1 MHSNAQGHPAKV
13 VARGTTGQ
21 RLWKDLRAHRAVYLL
36 FLPILCWY
44 ILFRYVPLANLTI
57 AFTDYNLYKGLA
69 GSDWVGFKHF
79 REFLTSFYAWRLIR
93 NTALLSIYDIAFSFP
108 APIILA
114 LLLNEVNH
122 QRTRKIMQTISY
134 MPHFISLMV
143 ICGILR
149 DFSSSTGL
157 FNLIRQMFGMEAF
170 NLLSE
175 PSLYRTIHV
184 GSGVWQTIG
193 WNSIIYIATISTI
206 DQQQYEAAYIDGAN
220 ILQRILHVT
229 LPALVP
235 IITVQFIMRLGN
247 VMTVGYEKIILL
259 YNSLTYETADVIS
272 TYLYRTG
279 ILSGKYGLATA
290 VGIFN
295 SVINIVILVCVNKG
309 FARFTENSLW

>member
-1 MHSNAQGHPAKV
+1 MFRNTQQQEIRTVTRES
-13 VARGTTGQ
+13 TGQ
-21 RLWKDLRAHRAVYLL
+21 RLWKDLRAHRTVYLL
-36 FLPILCWY
+36 FLPVLAWY
-44 ILFRYVPLANLTI
+44 VLFRYVPLTNLTI
-57 AFTDYNLYKGLA
+57 AFIDFNLYKGVA
-69 GSDWVGFKHF
+69 GSNWVGLKHF
-79 REFLTSFYAWRLIR
+79 REFLTSYYAWRLIR

-122 QRTRKIMQTISY
+122 QRARKVMQTISY

-157 FNLIRQMFGMEAF
+157 FNQIRLMLGLEAF
-170 NLLSE
+170 NLLSD
-175 PSLYRTIHV
+175 PSLYRTIHI
-184 GSGVWQTIG
+184 GSGAWQTVG

-220 ILQRILHVT
+220 ILQRMLHVT

-247 VMTVGYEKIILL
+247 GRAGGHRNHAGRL
-259 YNSLTYETADVIS
+259 
-272 TYLYRTG
+272 
-279 ILSGKYGLATA
+279 
-290 VGIFN
+290 
-295 SVINIVILVCVNKG
+295 
-309 FARFTENSLW
+309 